1 MSRCFYVIMWKIDYT
16 WNEEITMYEYIK
28 GTIKHIYP
36 GYIVLEAGNIGY
48 KILMANPFRY
58 SEKLHAEDTIY
69 IYHDVKQDAMNL
81 FGFVTL
87 QEKNLFLKLINVS
100 GIGPKSALAI
110 LANEDHQGFV
120 QAIEDNNTTYLTKFP
135 GVGKKT
141 AAQIVLDLKGKL
153 SEFDITA
160 SDKIDLFNQS
170 GQTRSA
176 HSAFEEAME
185 ALLVLGYSSR
195 DIQRVRKQ
203 MDKRLDLTTD
213 AYIREALSKLMTK

>member
-1 MSRCFYVIMWKIDYT
+1 MF
-16 WNEEITMYEYIK
+16 EYIK
-28 GTIKHIYP
+28 GIIKHIYP
-36 GYIVLEAGNIGY
+36 GYIVLEANNIGY
-48 KILMANPFRY
+48 KILMGNPFRY
-58 SEKLHAEDTIY
+58 SDKLHNEDIIY

-120 QAIEDNNTTYLTKFP
+120 QAIEDNNSTYLTKFP

-153 SEFDITA
+153 SEFDITEA
-160 SDKIDLFNQS
+160 AKRESLNRSEHYGKINS
-170 GQTRSA
+170 S
-176 HSAFEEAME
+176 FEEAME
-185 ALLVLGYSSR
+185 ALLALGYSSR
-195 DIQRVRKQ
+195 DIQKVKKQ
-203 MDKRLDLTTD
+203 IDQQADLTTD
-213 AYIREALSKLMTK
+213 AYIREALSKL

>member
-1 MSRCFYVIMWKIDYT
+1 MF
-16 WNEEITMYEYIK
+16 EYIK

-36 GYIVLEAGNIGY
+36 GYIVLEANNIGY
-48 KILMANPFRY
+48 KILMGNPFRY
-58 SEKLHAEDTIY
+58 SDKLHKEDTIY

-120 QAIEDNNTTYLTKFP
+120 QAIEDNNSTYLIKFP

-153 SEFDITA
+153 SEFDITESA
-160 SDKIDLFNQS
+160 RRESLNQTEHYGKIS
-170 GQTRSA
+170 S
-176 HSAFEEAME
+176 SFEEAME

-195 DIQRVRKQ
+195 DIQKIKKQ
-203 MDKRLDLTTD
+203 MNQQADLTTD

>member
-1 MSRCFYVIMWKIDYT
+1 M
-16 WNEEITMYEYIK
+16 
-28 GTIKHIYP
+28 IKHIYP
-36 GYIVLEAGNIGY
+36 GYIVLEANNIGY

-58 SEKLHAEDTIY
+58 SDQLNSEDTIY

-120 QAIEDNNTTYLTKFP
+120 QAIEDENTTYLTKFP

-153 SEFDITA
+153 SEFEITESKYNDELNA
-160 SDKIDLFNQS
+160 TEQYGSVNSSFD
-170 GQTRSA
+170 
-176 HSAFEEAME
+176 EAME
-185 ALLVLGYSSR
+185 ALLVLGYSNR
-195 DIQRVRKQ
+195 DIQKVRKQ
-203 MDKRLDLTTD
+203 IDQKEDLTTD
-213 AYIREALSKLMTK
+213 AYIRKALSKLMTK

>member
-1 MSRCFYVIMWKIDYT
+1 
-16 WNEEITMYEYIK
+16 MYEYIK
-28 GTIKHIYP
+28 GTIKYIYP
-36 GYIVLEAGNIGY
+36 GYVVLEANNIGY

-58 SEKLHAEDTIY
+58 SEKLDNEETLY

-81 FGFVTL
+81 FGFVSL

-110 LANEDHQGFV
+110 LANEDHNGFV
-120 QAIEDNNTTYLTKFP
+120 QAIEDENKTYLTKFP

-153 SEFDITA
+153 SEFDT
-160 SDKIDLFNQS
+160 SDT
-170 GQTRSA
+170 QTRVPVTQSDD
-176 HSAFEEAME
+176 SGNTAFEEAME

-195 DIQRVRKQ
+195 DVKKVRKE
-203 MDKRLDLTTD
+203 MDAQSDFSTD
-213 AYIREALSKLMTK
+213 AYIREALSKLMKK

>member
-1 MSRCFYVIMWKIDYT
+1 MF
-16 WNEEITMYEYIK
+16 EYIK
-28 GTIKHIYP
+28 GTLKHIYP
-36 GYIVLEAGNIGY
+36 GYVVLETNGIGY

-58 SEKLHAEDTIY
+58 SEKLHSEDTIY
-69 IYHDVKQDAMNL
+69 LYHDVKQDAMNL

-120 QAIEDNNTTYLTKFP
+120 QAIEDNNTTFLTKFP

-153 SEFDITA
+153 SEFDVSDTEIRHA
-160 SDKIDLFNQS
+160 SSQSVQS
-170 GQTRSA
+170 GNAS
-176 HSAFEEAME
+176 FEEAME

-195 DIQRVRKQ
+195 DISKVRKQ
-203 MDKRLDLTTD
+203 LDQQADLTTD
-213 AYIREALSKLMTK
+213 TYIREALSKLMKK

>member
-1 MSRCFYVIMWKIDYT
+1 M
-16 WNEEITMYEYIK
+16 
-28 GTIKHIYP
+28 IKHIYP
-36 GYIVLEAGNIGY
+36 GYIVLEANNIGY
-48 KILMANPFRY
+48 KILMGNPFRY
-58 SEKLHAEDTIY
+58 SDKLHNEDTIY

-120 QAIEDNNTTYLTKFP
+120 QAIEDNNSTYLTKFP

-153 SEFDITA
+153 SEFDITESA
-160 SDKIDLFNQS
+160 QRESFNQS
-170 GQTRSA
+170 GHYGKINS
-176 HSAFEEAME
+176 SFEEAME

-195 DIQRVRKQ
+195 DIQKIQ
-203 MDKRLDLTTD
+203 KKMNQQADLTTD
-213 AYIREALSKLMTK
+213 AYIREALSKLMKK

>member
-1 MSRCFYVIMWKIDYT
+1 MF
-16 WNEEITMYEYIK
+16 EYIK
-28 GTIKHIYP
+28 GTVKHIYP
-36 GYIVLEAGNIGY
+36 GYIVLEANNIGY

-58 SEKLHAEDTIY
+58 SDKLHTEDTVY

-100 GIGPKSALAI
+100 GIGPKSGLAI

-153 SEFDITA
+153 SEFEITA

-170 GQTRSA
+170 GQTGST
-176 HSAFEEAME
+176 HSSFEEAME

-195 DIQRVRKQ
+195 DVQRVRKQ
-203 MDKRLDLTTD
+203 MDKSLGLTTD

>member
-1 MSRCFYVIMWKIDYT
+1 
-16 WNEEITMYEYIK
+16 MYEYIK
-28 GTIKHIYP
+28 GIIKHIYP
-36 GYIVLEAGNIGY
+36 GYVVLEANSIGY

-58 SEKLHAEDTIY
+58 SEKLHNEETLY

-81 FGFVTL
+81 FGFVSL

-110 LANEDHQGFV
+110 LANEDHNGFV
-120 QAIEDNNTTYLTKFP
+120 QAIEDENKTYLTKFP

-153 SEFDITA
+153 SEFDT
-160 SDKIDLFNQS
+160 SDTQTYLSVERSDDS
-170 GQTRSA
+170 GNA
-176 HSAFEEAME
+176 AFEEAME

-195 DIQRVRKQ
+195 DVKKVRKE
-203 MDKRLDLTTD
+203 MDAQSDLSTD
-213 AYIREALSKLMTK
+213 AYIREALSKLMKK

>member
-1 MSRCFYVIMWKIDYT
+1 MF
-16 WNEEITMYEYIK
+16 EYIK

-36 GYIVLEAGNIGY
+36 GYIVLEANNIGY

-58 SEKLHAEDTIY
+58 SDKLHQEDIIY

-120 QAIEDNNTTYLTKFP
+120 QAIEDNNTTYLVKFP

-153 SEFDITA
+153 AEFDITESSRLA
-160 SDKIDLFNQS
+160 LFNHPEET
-170 GQTRSA
+170 QTA
-176 HSAFEEAME
+176 HSSFEEAME
-185 ALLVLGYSSR
+185 ALLVLGYSKK
-195 DIQRVRKQ
+195 DIDRVRKQ
-203 MDKRLDLTTD
+203 MDPKLGLTTD
-213 AYIREALSKLMTK
+213 VYIRQALSKLMKK

>member
-1 MSRCFYVIMWKIDYT
+1 MF
-16 WNEEITMYEYIK
+16 EYIK
-28 GTIKHIYP
+28 GTLKHIYP
-36 GYIVLEAGNIGY
+36 GYVVLETNGIGY

-58 SEKLHAEDTIY
+58 SEKLHSEDTIY
-69 IYHDVKQDAMNL
+69 LYHDVKQDAMNL

-120 QAIEDNNTTYLTKFP
+120 QAIEDNNTNFLTKFP

-153 SEFDITA
+153 SEFDVSDTEMRHA
-160 SDKIDLFNQS
+160 SSQSVQS
-170 GQTRSA
+170 GNAS
-176 HSAFEEAME
+176 FEEAME

-195 DIQRVRKQ
+195 DISKVRKQ
-203 MDKRLDLTTD
+203 LDQQAELTTD
-213 AYIREALSKLMTK
+213 TYIREALSKLMKK

>member
-1 MSRCFYVIMWKIDYT
+1 
-16 WNEEITMYEYIK
+16 MYEYIK

-203 MDKRLDLTTD
+203 MDERLDLTTD

>member
-1 MSRCFYVIMWKIDYT
+1 
-16 WNEEITMYEYIK
+16 MYEYIK

-36 GYIVLEAGNIGY
+36 GYVVLEANNIGY

-58 SEKLHAEDTIY
+58 SEKLNNEETLY

-81 FGFVTL
+81 FGFVSL

-110 LANEDHQGFV
+110 LANEDHNGFV
-120 QAIEDNNTTYLTKFP
+120 QAIEDENKTYLTKFP

-153 SEFDITA
+153 SEFDTSETKTHISVERT
-160 SDKIDLFNQS
+160 DDS
-170 GQTRSA
+170 GNE
-176 HSAFEEAME
+176 AFEEAME
-185 ALLVLGYSSR
+185 ALLVLGYTSR
-195 DIQRVRKQ
+195 DVKKVRKQ
-203 MDKRLDLTTD
+203 LDTDSELTTD
-213 AYIREALSKLMTK
+213 AYIREALSKLMKK

>member
-1 MSRCFYVIMWKIDYT
+1 MF
-16 WNEEITMYEYIK
+16 EYIK
-28 GTIKHIYP
+28 GTLKHIYP
-36 GYIVLEAGNIGY
+36 GYVVLETNGIGY

-58 SEKLHAEDTIY
+58 SEKLHSEDTIY
-69 IYHDVKQDAMNL
+69 LYHDVKQDAMNL

-120 QAIEDNNTTYLTKFP
+120 QAIEDNNTTFLTKFP

-153 SEFDITA
+153 SGFDVSDTKIRHA
-160 SDKIDLFNQS
+160 SSQSVQS
-170 GQTRSA
+170 GNAS
-176 HSAFEEAME
+176 FEEAME

-195 DIQRVRKQ
+195 DISKVRKQ
-203 MDKRLDLTTD
+203 LDQQAELTTD
-213 AYIREALSKLMTK
+213 TYIREALSKLMKK